1 MEDLKNK
8 DTNLGTG
15 TPEKKELSKK
25 SVSQA
30 KNIQK
35 NTPLDTKTQDNA
47 LKSKVAAQADTAKK
61 AVVSSGFEKKTAPA
75 DTSQKVSAFKVNEAK
90 AEPVGSAKKESVS
103 TDSEKAAAPA
113 QTDSRDATVMADAH
127 VEEKETHKLEKE
139 LDSTLEQAEILR
151 KSEENVTKKTS
162 DKTQENNPAEESAQH
177 PVKDKEIPMANTGTQ
192 VQLTDNSRSVSTEF
206 ISDQVSSLK
215 GKVNIL
221 TCLLILIIGCSAFGI
236 YYLDKVKYQDIITAQ
251 KQIESSQQAIQKTEG
266 KVNDIFEQL
275 KLKDAKMNSII
286 TSNEE
291 LKNQNSILKNTE
303 ESLIKQTENALKM
316 TEAVN
321 IRLNDFEDHNPS
333 DWLIAQSFFLVSNA
347 QNILS
352 FSDNVNAALLNLE
365 KADALLVKIDENEVS
380 QIRESINN
388 DILALKRLEQIDF
401 KGISFKISGVYN
413 SLDTMPLNEF
423 LDEAQKKDAYGKNSE
438 TTDKI
443 QDWKQNLINSLKD
456 FSSRFIEVRRRSDG
470 EVNQYL
476 SPQQSAI
483 LAQNLKT
490 ELLLSKIALF
500 NHDQQSF
507 RHNIEEVIKHIS
519 AYYDVENVN
528 VKANIEALKEIVNL
542 DISAAA
548 PDSLKCYELFN
559 KFAQKKFNLYKTQNK
574 AESETPLA
582 AVSER
587 KVTTIAEKK
596 PLKAVKKASS
606 KKGGEI

>member
-8 DTNLGTG
+8 ETNSSSSSE
-15 TPEKKELSKK
+15 EKKELSKK

-35 NTPLDTKTQDNA
+35 TTLDTKAQNNADKSRTAAPADIAQKAVTAAETEKKAASAFTAKKTAPLDNEKKA
-47 LKSKVAAQADTAKK
+47 AAAFTAKKVSPAGDDVKKSAPADTAKK
-61 AVVSSGFEKKTAPA
+61 DIA
-75 DTSQKVSAFKVNEAK
+75 
-90 AEPVGSAKKESVS
+90 
-103 TDSEKAAAPA
+103 
-113 QTDSRDATVMADAH
+113 VMADAH

-151 KSEENVTKKTS
+151 KSEQTVNKNTA
-162 DKTQENNPAEESAQH
+162 DKTQEKETAQEPAKH
-177 PVKDKEIPMANTGTQ
+177 PVEDKEIPMANTGTK

-251 KQIESSQQAIQKTEG
+251 KQIEASQQSILKTEG
-266 KVNDIFEQL
+266 KVDDIFEQL
-275 KLKDAKMNSII
+275 KLKDAKINSII

-291 LKNQNSILKNTE
+291 LKNQNSILKSTE

-365 KADALLVKIDENEVS
+365 KADALLVKIDESEVS

-423 LDEAQKKDAYGKNSE
+423 LDEAHKKGAYDKNTQ

-443 QDWKQNLINSLKD
+443 QDWKQNLLNSLKD

-500 NHDQQSF
+500 NKDQEAF
-507 RHNIEEVIKHIS
+507 KHNIDEVIKHIT
-519 AYYDVENVN
+519 AYYDVENIN
-528 VKANIEALKEIVNL
+528 VKSNLEALKEIVNQ

-559 KFAQKKFNLYKTQNK
+559 KFAQKKFNLYKTQSK
-574 AESETPLA
+574 AEPATPLA
-582 AVSER
+582 SVSEDN
-587 KVTTIAEKK
+587 VAPIATKK
-596 PLKAVKKASS
+596 NLKSVKKGSS

>member
-8 DTNLGTG
+8 ENNSSSSAE
-15 TPEKKELSKK
+15 EKKELSKK

-35 NTPLDTKTQDNA
+35 TTLDTKAQNNA
-47 LKSKVAAQADTAKK
+47 DKSKTAASSFTAQKTAALDNEKKAATAFTAKK
-61 AVVSSGFEKKTAPA
+61 VLPAGDDVKKAAPA
-75 DTSQKVSAFKVNEAK
+75 DTAQKDVS
-90 AEPVGSAKKESVS
+90 
-103 TDSEKAAAPA
+103 
-113 QTDSRDATVMADAH
+113 VMADAH

-151 KSEENVTKKTS
+151 KSEQTVTK
-162 DKTQENNPAEESAQH
+162 NPAEKKQEKETAQEPAKH
-177 PVKDKEIPMANTGTQ
+177 PVEDKEIPMANTGTH
-192 VQLTDNSRSVSTEF
+192 VQLADNTRSVSTEF

-251 KQIESSQQAIQKTEG
+251 KQIEASQQSILKTEG
-266 KVNDIFEQL
+266 KVDDIFEQL
-275 KLKDAKMNSII
+275 KLKDAKINSII

-291 LKNQNSILKNTE
+291 LKNQNSILKSTE

-365 KADALLVKIDENEVS
+365 KADALLVKIDESEVS

-413 SLDTMPLNEF
+413 SLDAMPLNEF
-423 LDEAQKKDAYGKNSE
+423 LDEAHKKGAYDKNDQ

-443 QDWKQNLINSLKD
+443 QDWKQNLLNSLKD

-500 NHDQQSF
+500 NKDQEAF
-507 RHNIEEVIKHIS
+507 KHNIDEVIKHIT
-519 AYYDVENVN
+519 AYYDVENIN
-528 VKANIEALKEIVNL
+528 VKSNIEALKEIVNQ

-559 KFAQKKFNLYKTQNK
+559 KLAQKKFNLYKTQSK
-574 AESETPLA
+574 AEPATPLA
-582 AVSER
+582 SVSEE
-587 KVTTIAEKK
+587 KVTPVTTKK
-596 PLKAVKKASS
+596 SLKAVKKGSS